1 LESYFREDNGD
12 DNSTW
17 FKNDMREA
25 VSPLLFFRLLKE
37 CWNDEIID
45 ITDSNFL
52 GFTELKI
59 LLYV

>member
-1 LESYFREDNGD
+1 
-12 DNSTW
+12 
-17 FKNDMREA
+17 MREA